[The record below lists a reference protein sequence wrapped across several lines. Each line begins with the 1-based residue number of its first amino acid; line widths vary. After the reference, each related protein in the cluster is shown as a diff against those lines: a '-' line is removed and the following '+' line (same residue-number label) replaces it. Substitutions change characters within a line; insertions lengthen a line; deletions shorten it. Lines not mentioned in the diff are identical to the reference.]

1 MPEKETTP
9 LKQKIYTWLRDQ
21 IVLGQLGPGQHVKE
35 ATLTDRFNC
44 SRGPVREAFNRL
56 EKGGYLELNPN
67 QGAVVKRTSAQ
78 EVLDYYALLELLE
91 AETVRLAVPRMSP
104 DDFAELERL
113 NDDIRSLTRKGGEIF
128 EAWVPLNFQFHQR
141 FRTCCGNSRMDWIIE
156 EVRMRTTRYRY
167 TSLLVAA
174 YDDYVEDHQHIID
187 ASRKRDAS
195 AAAQAMRAHVGRAKQ
210 VLMDFLSK
218 FPEF

>member
-1 MPEKETTP
+1 MPDKESQP
-9 LKQKIYTWLRDQ
+9 LKALIYAWLRDQ

-35 ATLTDRFNC
+35 AALTERFQC

-91 AETVRLAVPRMSP
+91 AETVRLAVPRMTS
-104 DDFAELERL
+104 DHFTELERI
-113 NDDIRSLTRKGGEIF
+113 NDEIRRLTRKGGEIF
-128 EAWVPLNFQFHQR
+128 EAWVPLNYQFHQL

-174 YDDYVEDHQHIID
+174 YDDYVEDHQRIID
-187 ASRKRDAS
+187 TARKKDAS
-195 AAAQAMRAHVGRAKQ
+195 AAAETMRMHVSRAKQ
-210 VLMDFLSK
+210 VLMDFLSE